1 MKKLTSLI
9 VVADSQKAKIFAKTG
24 HKKSE
29 FNLIC
34 DIDAELDVTHD
45 KPGRTFNSTGSIRH
59 AIEPHTDRRQVE
71 KHDFATKISKTLFD
85 MNKEQPCDDL
95 ILLASHKMLQELE
108 DTLSNE
114 LKQKVTHKLAKNL
127 IEFNNDEIREYI
139 AEHIK

>member
-1 MKKLTSLI
+1 
-9 VVADSQKAKIFAKTG
+9 
-24 HKKSE
+24 
-29 FNLIC
+29 
-34 DIDAELDVTHD
+34 
-45 KPGRTFNSTGSIRH
+45 
-59 AIEPHTDRRQVE
+59 
-71 KHDFATKISKTLFD
+71 

>member
-1 MKKLTSLI
+1 MSKGGFS
-9 VVADSQKAKIFAKTG
+9 
-24 HKKSE
+24 
-29 FNLIC
+29 
-34 DIDAELDVTHD
+34 
-45 KPGRTFNSTGSIRH
+45 NS
-59 AIEPHTDRRQVE
+59 A
-71 KHDFATKISKTLFD
+71 KISKTLFD